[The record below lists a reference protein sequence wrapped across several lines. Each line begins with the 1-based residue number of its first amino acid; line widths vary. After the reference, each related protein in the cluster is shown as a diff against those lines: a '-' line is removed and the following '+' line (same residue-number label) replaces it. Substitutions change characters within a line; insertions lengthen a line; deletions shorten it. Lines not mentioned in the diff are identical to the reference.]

1 MNNIKYYK
9 ISMGI
14 PWYFYNIYNKYNTEN
29 DLTIDEQLISKLD
42 IEYLFLDYNS
52 MIHPCSQQE
61 INTNESLDEKNIEEN
76 IILNCLN
83 YTRYIISV
91 IKPKYLY
98 IMIDGVAPRAKINQQ
113 RERRFK
119 SHFFKSL
126 ILDSNS
132 ENKVNWNSNKITPG
146 TLFMDKLIS
155 ELQKFKT
162 QMEND
167 NLKIIISDSNNCGE
181 GEHKMMKIISNN
193 CKTQLDKKICIYG
206 LDADLIMLSLI
217 NNIGDNII
225 LLRDNT
231 FNTKLNECKRVYTY
245 LNIHKLKTYI
255 CKDLRLENINLTENR
270 ISDLNLIYDYIF
282 LCFLLGNDF
291 LEHIPSLFI
300 KEGGINV
307 ILKCYNVVIG
317 KYKSNLINLKELNN
331 KNWNG
336 CINLDML
343 KDIFYNLSKSENY
356 FFKNIYSA
364 YKTNKSIY
372 KDIYDLNTININEN
386 SNVYFYTED
395 KIKYNENGYKTRYYK
410 YYNINDIDDAC
421 EKYLTGLYWILG
433 YYNNHNHDNWS
444 WYYPYHGVPFVSD
457 IHTYL
462 CKSKDTFLKN
472 SIGLQKSNPNS
483 TLEQLFLVLPKE
495 SLLEIIKEKD
505 DVIYRK
511 LLRIFNTESKM
522 LNEYYPNKIY
532 LDVINKS
539 YLWESKVFLKNI
551 STDILL
557 YNIFSNIL

>member
-1 MNNIKYYK
+1 
-9 ISMGI
+9 MGI
-14 PWYFYNIYNKYNTEN
+14 PWYFYNIYKKYNTEN
-29 DLTIDEQLISKLD
+29 DLTIDEQLISKLEID
-42 IEYLFLDYNS
+42 YLFLDYNS

-61 INTNESLDEKNIEEN
+61 LNTNESLDETNVEEN

-91 IKPKYLY
+91 IKPKHLY

-126 ILDSNS
+126 ISNS
-132 ENKVNWNSNKITPG
+132 TNENTSENPKRLDWNSNKITPG

-155 ELQKFKT
+155 RLQTFKL

-167 NLKIIISDSNNCGE
+167 NLKIVISDSNHCGE

-193 CKTQLDKKICIYG
+193 FENLLDKKICIYG

-217 NNIGDNII
+217 NKFSDNII

-231 FNTKLNECKRVYTY
+231 FNTKLNECKRIYTY
-245 LNIHKLKTYI
+245 LNIHKLKKYI
-255 CKDLRLENINLTENR
+255 CKDLRSENINLTEIR

-282 LCFLLGNDF
+282 LCFLMGNDF
-291 LEHIPSLFI
+291 LEHIPSLLI

-307 ILKCYNVVIG
+307 ILKCYNLVIG
-317 KYKSNLINLKELNN
+317 KHKSNLINLKELNN
-331 KNWNG
+331 KNWNR

-364 YKTNKSIY
+364 YKTNKVVY
-372 KDIYDLNTININEN
+372 QDVYDLNAININEN

-395 KIKYNENGYKTRYYK
+395 KIKYNEDGYKTRYYK
-410 YYNINDIDDAC
+410 YYNIDNIDDAC

-433 YYNNHNHDNWS
+433 YYNNHNHENWS

-457 IHTYL
+457 LYTYL
-462 CKSKDTFLKN
+462 CKTNNKYTID
-472 SIGLQKSNPNS
+472 LQKSKPNS
-483 TLEQLFLVLPKE
+483 NLEQLFLVLPKE

-505 DVIYRK
+505 ITIYNK

-539 YLWESKVFLKNI
+539 YLWQSKVFLKNI
-551 STDILL
+551 NSDIFK
-557 YNIFSNIL
+557 NIILK

>member
-1 MNNIKYYK
+1 
-9 ISMGI
+9 MGI

-29 DLTIDEQLISKLD
+29 DLTIDEQLISQLD
-42 IEYLFLDYNS
+42 IDYLFLDYNS

-61 INTNESLDEKNIEEN
+61 INTNESLDETNVEEN

-83 YTRYIISV
+83 YTRYILSV
-91 IKPKYLY
+91 IKPKHLY

-126 ILDSNS
+126 ISDNENTNENSKRLD
-132 ENKVNWNSNKITPG
+132 WNSNKITPG
-146 TLFMDKLIS
+146 TLFMDKLINK
-155 ELQKFKT
+155 LQTFKL

-167 NLKIIISDSNNCGE
+167 NLKIVISDSNYCGE
-181 GEHKMMKIISNN
+181 GEHKMMKIISNISNN
-193 CKTQLDKKICIYG
+193 CETQLDKKICIYG

-217 NNIGDNII
+217 NKFSDNII

-231 FNTKLNECKRVYTY
+231 FNTNLNECKRIYTY

-255 CKDLRLENINLTENR
+255 CKDLRLENINLTEIR

-282 LCFLLGNDF
+282 LCFLMGNDF
-291 LEHIPSLFI
+291 LEHIPSLLI

-307 ILKCYNVVIG
+307 ILKCYNIVIG
-317 KYKSNLINLKELNN
+317 KHKSNLINLKELNS
-331 KNWNG
+331 KNWNK

-364 YKTNKSIY
+364 YKTNKVVY
-372 KDIYDLNTININEN
+372 KDVYDLNAININEN

-410 YYNINDIDDAC
+410 YYNIDNIDSAC
-421 EKYLTGLYWILG
+421 ENYLTGLYWILG
-433 YYNNHNHDNWS
+433 YYNNHNHENWS
-444 WYYPYHGVPFVSD
+444 WYYPYHGVPFISD
-457 IHTYL
+457 LYTYL
-462 CKSKDTFLKN
+462 CKAKNDFLKN
-472 SIGLQKSNPNS
+472 TKDLQKSTPNS
-483 TLEQLFLVLPKE
+483 SLEQLFLVLPKE

-505 DVIYRK
+505 NIIYNK

-532 LDVINKS
+532 LDVINKN
-539 YLWESKVFLKNI
+539 YLWQSKVFLKNI
-551 STDILL
+551 NTDIFK
-557 YNIFSNIL
+557 NIILE